1 MGRERGEGADRQ
13 VRTGTV
19 HAARGRSPLDTRRES
34 LQTPQPDKSEPG
46 MRPTGGLSSST
57 FRYRAYGLS
66 IRSDTAFPE
75 LTPVPSPAETPDIQV
90 RLRAI
95 GGCEEPTHWF
105 NSSKLDDG
113 RAWLSCARIGGGYLL
128 RYAGLAD
135 FVVDGCGRE
144 IACSRIER
152 GTSSFTIRHLLL
164 DQTLPLVLNL
174 RGREAI
180 HATAVVTPHGACAFV
195 GPAGAGKSTLAAS
208 FLFAGYPVLGDDCL
222 VLEET
227 DQILATP
234 AYPGLRLWKDA
245 FEALAARSVLPIP
258 VADYTDKAR
267 LLGPQLFSEFP
278 SKPHPLAR
286 IYLVERADSS
296 EKDLT
301 AGRVEETS
309 AREAFVAL
317 VSSAFPLDITDRSML
332 ARQFRF
338 FERLLA
344 KVPVRRLR
352 VPNGFDGLPLVREAT
367 LSDLG
372 SG

>member
-1 MGRERGEGADRQ
+1 
-13 VRTGTV
+13 
-19 HAARGRSPLDTRRES
+19 L
-34 LQTPQPDKSEPG
+34 LTPQPDKSEPRVKPAG
-46 MRPTGGLSSST
+46 AGAGAT

-66 IRSDTAFPE
+66 IGSDSAFPE
-75 LTPVPSPAETPDIQV
+75 LTPVPNLAAEAPDIRV
-90 RLRAI
+90 RLCPI
-95 GGCEEPTHWF
+95 GGGEEPTHWF
-105 NSSKLDDG
+105 NSSTLDDG
-113 RAWLSCARIGGGYLL
+113 RPWLSCARISGGYLL

-144 IACSRIER
+144 VTCSRIE
-152 GTSSFTIRHLLL
+152 GDTSPLTIRHLLL

-180 HATAVVTPHGACAFV
+180 HATAVLTPHGVCAFV

-222 VLEET
+222 VLEEA

-245 FEALAARSVLPIP
+245 FEALAARSVCSIP

-267 LLGPQLFSEFP
+267 LLGPELFSEFP
-278 SKPHPLAR
+278 SKAHPLAR
-286 IYLVERADSS
+286 IYLVERAESGATDR
-296 EKDLT
+296 
-301 AGRVEETS
+301 AAARVEETS

-317 VSSAFPLDITDRSML
+317 ASSAFPLDITDRSML
-332 ARQFRF
+332 VRQFRF

-344 KVPVRRLR
+344 KVPVRRLC
-352 VPNGFDGLPLVREAT
+352 VPNGFDCLPLVREAA
-367 LSDLG
+367 LSDLENG
-372 SG
+372 